1 VTSSRRPL
9 VAGNW
14 KLHLDHVEAVHLV
27 TELGI
32 RLRGLDANG
41 VDVAIL
47 PPFPDLRSVSSL
59 LDAEHLEL
67 TLGAQHVSEHDEG
80 AYTGEV
86 SGRMLSRLGV
96 RLVIVG
102 HSERR
107 RLYGMDDAT
116 VARTAAAVRRAG
128 LVPLVCV
135 GESIEERDAGETSA
149 VLARQLSAAL
159 GALSGIDGDDLVVA
173 YEPIWAIGSG
183 TPATPQDAQEAC
195 AHLREVAKGELAGGA
210 DRLRLLYGGSVDGD
224 SAGALV
230 GEPDVDGLLVGG
242 ASVKAAAFA
251 AVIEAVADCYRSSA
265 RAPRR

>member
-27 TELGI
+27 TELAI
-32 RLRGLDANG
+32 RLRSLDVDG

-59 LDAEHLEL
+59 LDAEHLSFV
-67 TLGAQHVSEHDEG
+67 LGAQHVSEHDEG
-80 AYTGEV
+80 AFTGEV
-86 SGRMLSRLGV
+86 SGHMLARLGV
-96 RLVIVG
+96 RLVVVG

-116 VARTAAAVRRAG
+116 VARTAVAVRRAG
-128 LVPLVCV
+128 MAPIVCV
-135 GESIEERDAGETSA
+135 GETGEERDAGATDD
-149 VLARQLSAAL
+149 VLARQLGTVL
-159 GALSGIDGDDLVVA
+159 DALSGIDADDLVVA
-173 YEPIWAIGSG
+173 YEPVWAIGSG
-183 TPATPQDAQEAC
+183 TPATPQDAEAAC
-195 AHLREVAKGELAGGA
+195 AHLREVAKGSFAEGA
-210 DRLRLLYGGSVDGD
+210 DRLRLLYGGSVDGE
-224 SAGALV
+224 SAGGLV

-242 ASVKAAAFA
+242 ASVKAASFA
-251 AVIEAVADCYRSSA
+251 AVVGAVADCYRSSA